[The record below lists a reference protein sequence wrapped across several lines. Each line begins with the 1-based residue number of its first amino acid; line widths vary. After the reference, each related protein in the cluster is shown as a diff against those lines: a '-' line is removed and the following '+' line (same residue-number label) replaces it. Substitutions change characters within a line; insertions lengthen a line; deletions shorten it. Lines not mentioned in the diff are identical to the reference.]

1 MFFFNFPDKP
11 QVVDR
16 VLNRGGL
23 PMGHVANIDC
33 ANVMVGQKV
42 LRLVSM
48 NSFFD
53 IVGIAHRAKSPLDSF
68 CRLLNHP
75 VIRTAA
81 SDRLLERFRTGY
93 SLDLK
98 SDGPIFVDCRVVTDF
113 CRLILSLREYG
124 KIGEPYLRYA
134 QNCEKFMVGL
144 ADTGLVALIDEATGY
159 AKKRRDEYQQL
170 FLAFIREERSD
181 WVKEFPDSFFS
192 GIYKIYNLEK
202 IGRNHPQFFGGFI
215 AKYVYWP
222 LADSKGA
229 ILEKLREKDPYVK
242 VGTRRY
248 KLHQFLTQ
256 KIGKPALHD
265 HLVRIGLLLDMSKNK
280 NDFRRQFQKAFP
292 RAGDQM
298 EFDFG
303 DDI

>member
-1 MFFFNFPDKP
+1 MLFFSFPDKP

-23 PMGHVANIDC
+23 TMGHIANIDC

-42 LRLVSM
+42 LRLMSM
-48 NSFFD
+48 DSFFD
-53 IVGIAHRAKSPLDSF
+53 ITGIARRVKSPLDAF

-75 VIRTAA
+75 MIRTEA
-81 SDRLLERFRTGY
+81 SDRLLDRFRTGY
-93 SLDLK
+93 VLDLK
-98 SDGPIFVDCRVVTDF
+98 SEGPMFVDCRVVTDF
-113 CRLILSLREYG
+113 CRLMLRLRECG
-124 KIGEPYLRYA
+124 KLGESYLRYA

-159 AKKRRDEYQQL
+159 AKKRRDEYQRL
-170 FLAFIREERSD
+170 FLAFIRDERSD
-181 WVKEFPDSFFS
+181 WVKEFPDSFFA

-256 KIGKPALHD
+256 EIGKPALHD
-265 HLVRIGLLLDMSKNK
+265 HLVRIGLLLDMSRNK

-298 EFDFG
+298 EFDFA